1 MYELCMMYVLMGV
14 EGRYAWLKLSVM
26 DKQFK
31 PALPSPL
38 IHKAYKIVHK
48 PYGNHTEII
57 QKSYIDHA
65 EIIQFTVGVCM
76 ISV

>member
-14 EGRYAWLKLSVM
+14 EGRYAGLNCLSG
-26 DKQFK
+26 QTFK